1 MTWIIEI
8 MSNVKGHKNK
18 PSIFKSKKATRQPSN
33 LCPPPIETLAMVID
47 ISNSLQCNNDLQSQS
62 HFFFWR
68 TVYFE
73 FYSNNME
80 GNVLEKKKF
89 SCITLDFAKMDRT
102 YFFFFYFPF
111 QIPFTTPDAKCLHS
125 LFCDIH
131 RVSILSTPL
140 VRERKLNVMRKGS

>member
-33 LCPPPIETLAMVID
+33 LCPPPIETLPMVID

-73 FYSNNME
+73 FHWNNME
-80 GNVLEKKKF
+80 GSVLEKKINIF
-89 SCITLDFAKMDRT
+89 L
-102 YFFFFYFPF
+102 YY
-111 QIPFTTPDAKCLHS
+111 S
-125 LFCDIH
+125 LFCEDGQNLFLFFIFPSKFH
-131 RVSILSTPL
+131 LPLPMQNASTLFFVTFTEFLFFPPHWY
-140 VRERKLNVMRKGS
+140 ERGS

>member
-80 GNVLEKKKF
+80 GSVLEKKKF

-102 YFFFFYFPF
+102 YFFFFTFPSKF
-111 QIPFTTPDAKCLHS
+111 HLPLPMQNASTLFFVTFTEF
-125 LFCDIH
+125 LFFPPH
-131 RVSILSTPL
+131 WY
-140 VRERKLNVMRKGS
+140 ERGS